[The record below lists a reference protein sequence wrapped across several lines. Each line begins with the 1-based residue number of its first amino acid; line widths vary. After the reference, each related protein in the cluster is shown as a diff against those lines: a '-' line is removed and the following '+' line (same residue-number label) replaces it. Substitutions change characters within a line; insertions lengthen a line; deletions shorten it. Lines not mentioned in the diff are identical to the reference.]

1 MYYRR
6 LSRAVL
12 VTAIGVVIGFQTG
25 CGPTGPKTYPIS
37 GTVTYNGQPLP
48 DGTIVLLAPGE
59 VDESG
64 PITAGKFAFSAKAGP
79 KRVKIMA
86 SRPDGPVD
94 PQMGVAPLKQYIP
107 AKYSSEQTE
116 LAIEVS
122 ESGKN
127 EFPFDLKDE
136 PEAGLEAGSETK

>member
-1 MYYRR
+1 MFCNSF
-6 LSRAVL
+6 SRAVL
-12 VTAIGVVIGFQTG
+12 FAVIGVANGFQVG
-25 CGPTGPKTYPIS
+25 CGPTGPKVFPIS
-37 GTVTYNGQPLP
+37 GTVTYNGQPVP
-48 DGTIVLLAPGE
+48 DGSIVLLAPGE

-64 PITAGKFAFSAKAGP
+64 QITAGKFAFSAKAGQ

-116 LAIEVS
+116 LTIEVT
-122 ESGKN
+122 EAGKN
-127 EFPFDLKDE
+127 EFPLDLVDD
-136 PEAGLEAGSETK
+136 